1 MNAPANP
8 LVSSATNVQ
17 KLNRRELLC
26 LSAAALTPGPL
37 RVDLSGL
44 PFEVLH
50 HGQSPNRYV
59 LLHGDEATARKVLT
73 EQMERR
79 AGIAHLIVSSKR
91 MVEIHGLTLDPNRI
105 FSDEGALKTL
115 RRENPNAPRES
126 IDSLVIWLREHRQ
139 ELMHALLPGK
149 GGRLFALHNNSRGY
163 NLEDEVA
170 GSDETSLPMRAR
182 TREFFLVTDPN
193 DFSVLKQSPF
203 NVLLQHTLRGEED
216 GSLSRYSAVHNIR
229 YINLECALGNEEAQ
243 HRMVDWL
250 EQNLA

>member
-1 MNAPANP
+1 MNA
-8 LVSSATNVQ
+8 SAAATKTAQ

-26 LSAAALTPGPL
+26 LSAAALAPTASP
-37 RVDLSGL
+37 VDLSGL
-44 PFEVLH
+44 HFDVLR

-59 LLHGDEATARKVLT
+59 LLHGDEETARHVLT
-73 EQMERR
+73 QQMERR
-79 AGIAHLIVSSKR
+79 AGIAHLMRSSTR

-105 FSDEGALKTL
+105 FSDEGAFKTL

-139 ELMHALLPGK
+139 ELMRALLPGE

-170 GSDETSLPMRAR
+170 GSDETSLPMRSQ
-182 TREFFLVTDPN
+182 TREFFLVTAPK
-193 DFSVLKQSPF
+193 DFAVLKQSPF

-216 GSLSRYSAVHNIR
+216 GSLSRYSAAHNIR
-229 YINLECALGNEEAQ
+229 YINLECALGNEAAQ